1 MDNTHNEEDD
11 QQRFDHETGE
21 QAHYWFTVSAFAELE
36 QEHGIEKMLNDVMY
50 LQKSKD
56 KEELSFAFSKDDL
69 VRVANDLGIPL
80 RGHIDHPGTVAANLW
95 SLATKVAV
103 KERYACSVVAEEYVQ
118 GMSEEYRILGYD
130 IADSIIE
137 DLKKGRAK

>member
-1 MDNTHNEEDD
+1 MNDND
-11 QQRFDHETGE
+11 QDRFEHETGQE
-21 QAHYWFTVSAFAELE
+21 AHYWFTVSAFAELE

-69 VRVANDLGIPL
+69 VKAANDLGIPL

-95 SLATKVAV
+95 SLVTKVAV
-103 KERYACSVVAEEYVQ
+103 KERYACSVIAEEYVQ
-118 GMSEEYRILGYD
+118 GMSEDYRILGYD

>member
-1 MDNTHNEEDD
+1 MNDND
-11 QQRFDHETGE
+11 QDRFEHETGQE
-21 QAHYWFTVSAFAELE
+21 AHYWFTVSAFAELE
-36 QEHGIEKMLNDVMY
+36 KEHGIEKMLNDVMY

-118 GMSEEYRILGYD
+118 GMQSEYRELGYE
-130 IADSIIE
+130 IADAIIA
-137 DLKKGRAK
+137 DCKQGRAK